1 MIGDETLDYQ
11 SQETSDIKS
20 AEKKSTLRSI
30 SIEMDQPLKEENVVN
45 FATQNDSSI
54 NSSQ

>member
-30 SIEMDQPLKEENVVN
+30 SIEIDQPL
-45 FATQNDSSI
+45 
-54 NSSQ
+54 